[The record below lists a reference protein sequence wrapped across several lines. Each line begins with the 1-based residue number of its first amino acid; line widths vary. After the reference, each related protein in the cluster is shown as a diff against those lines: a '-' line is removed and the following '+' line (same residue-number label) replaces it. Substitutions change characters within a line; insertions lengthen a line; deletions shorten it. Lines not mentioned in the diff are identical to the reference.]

1 MRNPYVDCSNSLLLC
16 IYATTIFL
24 MGTRWWEYVTKVI
37 GKDTYSAAA
46 NRAGFDKSAFTRWK
60 NGARADPDFVVKFAR
75 NYNRNVLEALVAA
88 GFLTDEEADLR
99 EVNTGGTTLKEATD
113 AELTEELLLRL
124 RLLEEDKPIDIH
136 SDPCKTP
143 IDAADDFDDDA
154 IVARI
159 NAGVERVAAQEATP
173 PIEEHF
179 T

>member
-1 MRNPYVDCSNSLLLC
+1 MAS
-16 IYATTIFL
+16 
-24 MGTRWWEYVTKVI
+24 GTKWWQYVTKTI
-37 GKDTYSAAA
+37 RKDTYSSAAK
-46 NRAGFDKSAFTRWK
+46 RVGVDKSAFTRWK
-60 NGARADPDFVVKFAR
+60 NGARPDPNLVVKFAR

-88 GFLTDEEADLR
+88 GFLTEEEADLR
-99 EVNTGGTTLKEATD
+99 EVDTGGTTLKEATD